1 MLCEGAW
8 PYMRPAARHAQHT
21 YVLCI
26 ACLCVSSRSWQWK
39 PEQGQEGEAPRMGS
53 IGVRTLDG
61 KHTSFAFS
69 GSDTG
74 HSVKQHLRAT
84 WGYSYRLLFRVRAL
98 SLRQ

>member
-1 MLCEGAW
+1 MRGQRQGMHMHSIHSMLS
-8 PYMRPAARHAQHT
+8 
-21 YVLCI
+21 
-26 ACLCVSSRSWQWK
+26 VSYRSWQDK
-39 PEQGQEGEAPRMGS
+39 PEQGEEGEAPRMGS

-69 GSDTG
+69 ASDTG

-84 WGYSYRLLFRVRAL
+84 WGLNYRLLFRVRAL